1 MMNNLSIN
9 SNKDLFFL
17 LVNLLML
24 GFYPLAIHSQQSLPK
39 EVPSPTAS
47 NLGMY
52 GNIPVSYCSG
62 RANVSIPLYEL
73 NVKDVS
79 MPVELCYDT
88 SGILINSLPS
98 WTGQNWSLNTGGAIT
113 RVKNGF
119 YDEYEY
125 PKHLQPLAYGFINYF
140 HSYNALKRHL
150 SHGDEELQDSLCMLH
165 RDYAP
170 DVFHFNFMGHSGRF
184 FLGNDGDWKVQSDD
198 NIEVIFDVNDKNNY
212 ILPFISRYPYSLT
225 GGVIS
230 YQPKC
235 IKGFILR
242 DDNGTQYHF
251 GQDISAIE
259 FTTNFFSQ
267 GNRECQEFW
276 AANSWYLTKVI
287 DRYGNQ
293 LYSLEY
299 ERGKFIA
306 QLYHVAGRTDFESSA
321 SMPASLGGHYG
332 DSYSMSSPAFPY
344 NGTLN
349 SPVFLKNVI
358 ALNGTKVV
366 FYSSELSE
374 KPYYMLYPTLCKN
387 SYYSNSN
394 ELESRVDRN
403 TYNEGKP
410 FFYLQTNDNSIKK
423 YQYIHQ
429 GDDRYRPNNPLMACC
444 LRKLNTIT
452 VTNSEAIRDTVV
464 NYSFEYNTDGRFML
478 SKVRMATNAIHYAKS
493 TSYRGTYLFDYN
505 QAEKLPE
512 NYLTT
517 AEDHWGYYNGR
528 TYNIK
533 SMKPQEYHALSSVR
547 EPNANVSQYGML
559 KRIVYPTGG
568 CSVLEYEQNDY
579 SKCMSGNR
587 TSLTD
592 KKGQAGGLRIKA
604 IAEYEDTTEKV
615 LLQKRSFKYQ
625 IPGTANSSG
634 QLYAEPRYCWE
645 NWYAKPHDSNAWS
658 KETVYRNVS
667 IVPMSN
673 SFDGFL
679 GYSYVEETAA
689 DGTKTVYQYSNIADY
704 PDRLPWKH
712 YSQSLPTPYDE
723 YSERGYGR
731 GRILGKTIYD
741 KNGNLRQKT
750 TYDYFKD
757 NIETDSVITSNLET
771 TTLGSSAS
779 FTTFLGGIHSLYYP
793 KFSIKQQTTETIEEG
808 GEVTDRTNYEYYD
821 FVLSASF
828 GNFSHKT
835 NVRKLKSEKTTR
847 NGSSSSTALS
857 YQYPQQQNSIM
868 QAMAKNMFWLPVVE
882 TTQAINGKVQKIS
895 QTEFKRINGN
905 IVPKQEIIW
914 HKGIIPD
921 TAVIYNS
928 YTKTGAIGSY
938 TEKGRPVTQYIWALN
953 DCLLMGK
960 IVGQTVSVPFIDD
973 NNVFNQSFVMNKF
986 QVLRNKKGGEVTS
999 YTYSPNLLLNSIT
1012 QSNGYTLYYMYDDFR
1027 RLKEI
1032 RNSNGNIIK
1041 SFNYEISNQ

>member
-1 MMNNLSIN
+1 MNNLSVN
-9 SNKDLFFL
+9 SNKDLFVL
-17 LVNLLML
+17 LLNLLML

-98 WTGQNWSLNTGGAIT
+98 WTGQNWSLNTGGTIT

-125 PKHLQPLAYGFINYF
+125 PKHLQQLAYGFINYF

-150 SHGDEELQDSLCMLH
+150 SHGDEELQDSICMLH

-170 DVFHFNFMGHSGRF
+170 DVFHFYFMGHSGRF

-293 LYSLEY
+293 LYTLEY
-299 ERGKFIA
+299 KRGKYIA
-306 QLYHVAGRTDFESSA
+306 QLYHVSGCKDVESSA
-321 SMPASLGGHYG
+321 NMPASFGGHYG
-332 DSYSMSSPAFPY
+332 DSYSVSAPSFPY

-349 SPVFLKNVI
+349 SPVYLDKIKTLQGVT
-358 ALNGTKVV
+358 LS
-366 FYSSELSE
+366 FYSTDLKE
-374 KPYYMLYPTLCKN
+374 KPYYLLYPELCKN
-387 SYYSNSN
+387 SHVTLYS
-394 ELESRVDRN
+394 ELCRRVPTG
-403 TYNEGKP
+403 TYTEGKA
-410 FFYLQTNDNSIKK
+410 FFYLQTDVDSLKK
-423 YQYIHQ
+423 YQYIHNSDEQ
-429 GDDRYRPNNPLMACC
+429 YRPQNPLMACC
-444 LRKLNTIT
+444 LRKLLT
-452 VTNSEAIRDTVV
+452 VTMSNSKATTDTVV
-464 NYSFEYNTDGRFML
+464 NYSFEYDTANRFRL
-478 SKVRMATNAIHYAKS
+478 SKLRMATNAIHYNKS
-493 TSYRGTYLFDYN
+493 QCYRGTYTFEYDSP
-505 QAEKLPE
+505 EKLPQD
-512 NYLTT
+512 YLTT
-517 AEDHWGYYNGR
+517 AADHWGYYNGR
-528 TYNIK
+528 TYTVR
-533 SMKPQEYHALSSVR
+533 SMKKEDYRSLTTKRA
-547 EPNANVSQYGML
+547 PNPTVSQYGML
-559 KRIVYPTGG
+559 RKIVYPTGG

-592 KKGQAGGLRIKA
+592 KKGKAGGLRIKS
-604 IAEYEDTTEKV
+604 IAEYEDPTENV
-615 LLQKRSFKYQ
+615 LLQKRSLKYQ
-625 IPGTANSSG
+625 IPGTTNSSG
-634 QLYAEPRYCWE
+634 QLYAEPRYIWE
-645 NWYAKPHDSNAWS
+645 NWYAKLRDHNAWS

-667 IVPMSN
+667 VVPMSN

-731 GRILGKTIYD
+731 GRLLGKSIYD
-741 KNGNLRQKT
+741 SKGKLRQKISVG
-750 TYDYFKD
+750 YPKVAV
-757 NIETDSVITSNLET
+757 ETDSVITTNLEMS
-771 TTLGSSAS
+771 TLGSSAS
-779 FTTFLGGIHSLYYP
+779 FTTFIGGIHSLYFP
-793 KFSIKQQTTETIEEG
+793 KYSVSQQTTETIEDSG
-808 GEVTDRTNYEYYD
+808 KVTDKVSYDYYD
-821 FVLSASF
+821 FNLSTSLGGVTHTTKA
-828 GNFSHKT
+828 
-835 NVRKLKSEKTTR
+835 RKLKSETSTR
-847 NGSSSSTALS
+847 NGSATSSILS
-857 YQYPQQQNSIM
+857 YSYPQDQNSISKKM
-868 QAMAKNMFWLPVVE
+868 SEKMFWMPAIE
-882 TTQAINGKVQKIS
+882 TKHTINGKVQRK
-895 QTEFKRINGN
+895 TETVFGVLNGN
-905 IVPKQEIIW
+905 IVPKYEVIW
-914 HKGIIPD
+914 HKGVVKD
-921 TAVIYNS
+921 TTVTYRS
-928 YTKTGAIGSY
+928 YTKTGTLTSY
-938 TEKGRPVTQYIWALN
+938 KEKDKPMTYLVWGMN
-953 DCLLMGK
+953 DCVLLGK
-960 IVGQTVSVPFIDD
+960 IVGQTGYAPSISDSKVFDASYVMSQF
-973 NNVFNQSFVMNKF
+973 NNIRKYKSS
-986 QVLRNKKGGEVTS
+986 EVTS
-999 YTYSPNLLLNSIT
+999 YTYSPTLLLKSIT
-1012 QSNGYTLYYMYDDFR
+1012 QPNGYILYYMYDDFR

-1032 RNSNGNIIK
+1032 RNNSGNILQ
-1041 SFNYEISNQ
+1041 SFNYNVTNP